1 VFETWIRS
9 DLESPA
15 AARRARLLNA
25 FALWFLLALAGL
37 VIVALVAAR
46 ETSTPLDGR
55 LGLVAGSVTAGIT
68 LAYVFSRQ
76 GALHLAVAVLET
88 VLNVMLLVLLG
99 ALGTTGPVLA
109 LVPLVVLATAL
120 LWSLHASVWL
130 ALAWSVTYL
139 VVALAELGGFEP
151 PLSHL
156 KQAIPAALTIS
167 LTVMGFGLSGV
178 LAWLWVAGAPGN
190 AIDPYAASETRPAT
204 EKDQPAEED
213 ELAQEESQA
222 VLASERV
229 ERANKDIG
237 GKQLPSV
244 EPPESQ
250 PPPRAPIPVVDLFRG
265 TVVLPVS
272 GELDAELGAQ
282 LFSDLLQGIVEHDAR
297 FVLLDV
303 SHVPVIR
310 EAAAH
315 SLGRAV
321 AGAGLMGAEV
331 GLVGIG
337 PRLAAQLVELDVN
350 LRGATAHVDMEA
362 ALRYALHRLGRIS
375 RPLLATGASLE
386 PPARQLGS
394 GSTTDP

>member
-9 DLESPA
+9 DLENPIV
-15 AARRARLLNA
+15 ARRARMLNA

-37 VIVALVAAR
+37 VTVALVAAH
-46 ETSTPLDGR
+46 ETSTPLDER
-55 LGLVAGSVTAGIT
+55 LGLIASGVTAGMT

-76 GALHLAVAVLET
+76 GALHPAVAVLET

-109 LVPLVVLATAL
+109 FVPLVVLATAL
-120 LWSLHASVWL
+120 LWSSHASVWL

-156 KQAIPAALTIS
+156 RQAVPAALSIS
-167 LTVMGFGLSGV
+167 LAVMGFGLSGV
-178 LAWLWVAGAPGN
+178 LAWLWAASAPRN
-190 AIDPYAASETRPAT
+190 AIGPSASSEPRPAMDR
-204 EKDQPAEED
+204 DQPVEED
-213 ELAQEESQA
+213 ELAQEELQA
-222 VLASERV
+222 VLASEQV
-229 ERANKDIG
+229 ERTSEDITG
-237 GKQLPSV
+237 EQLPSA

-250 PPPRAPIPVVDLFRG
+250 RPPRAPIPVVDLFRG

-282 LFSDLLQGIVEHDAR
+282 LLSELLQGIVEHNAQ

-315 SLGRAV
+315 SLGRV
-321 AGAGLMGAEV
+321 IAGAGLMGAEV

-362 ALRYALHRLGRIS
+362 ALRYALYRLGRIS
-375 RPLLATGASLE
+375 RPLLAAGAPLE
-386 PPARQLGS
+386 LPARQLGS
-394 GSTTDP
+394 GDATER